1 MTDALRRTSMRRIRC
16 WSKYAAWWTTAHPCS
31 SVSRILAQ
39 CASRQATASTLPQ
52 RTARCSAVG
61 PTESNHNNTHDNAYF
76 GVITKNIARVHLV
89 YLTNVEQRQV
99 LAVADSQPK
108 CPNQENHPAECTKI
122 LFFFSNFLSFKI
134 CRRMQLLIYLPV
146 AKPITDSQPDQRRQI
161 LNNRIDQDSLFQSQ
175 QLAYRE

>member
-122 LFFFSNFLSFKI
+122 LFFFRIFFHSKFAAVCSCLFICLLLNPSLTLSLINAVKFSTIVLTKTHCSNPNS
-134 CRRMQLLIYLPV
+134 
-146 AKPITDSQPDQRRQI
+146 
-161 LNNRIDQDSLFQSQ
+161 
-175 QLAYRE
+175 